1 VAVFS
6 SRVLGEEGEC
16 PLDEVGTSFIVK
28 PGVYGSIGTVIDAAG
43 ASASEELSVSLGEML
58 GVSGPSPVGIKV
70 PGNPP
75 SSDISWS
82 LSANDP

>member
-1 VAVFS
+1 MAVCS
-6 SRVLGEEGEC
+6 LRVLGGGDEC
-16 PLDEVGTSFIVK
+16 PLDEVGASLIVE

-43 ASASEELSVSLGEML
+43 VLASEELLVSLGEML
-58 GVSGPSPVGIKV
+58 GVSGPSPVGIEV
-70 PGNPP
+70 PGKPP